1 MSGMRPLLL
10 AVLLALATPG
20 LAQVQ
25 DAAGWIRQCLQATAQ
40 NGPPEQVRALYCTCL
55 VSQANEMGAA
65 TLAALE
71 RINPDAARQCREMSG
86 WR

>member
-1 MSGMRPLLL
+1 MRSFTLATLL
-10 AVLLALATPG
+10 AFASPG

-25 DAAGWIRQCLQATAQ
+25 DAAGWIRQCINDSANRSAT
-40 NGPPEQVRALYCTCL
+40 PDIRAMYCTCM
-55 VSQANEMGAA
+55 VSQANDAGTA

-71 RINPDAARQCREMSG
+71 RINPDAARQCREMAG